1 MMGGGVPL
9 EGPGPL
15 HEGQELRGGQGIPA
29 ADQPSLPSGLPAGA
43 AEIEQHGGAWLK
55 QQKCTV
61 PPFWGL
67 QVWTKVWAGLGLPEA
82 PPGPRSG
89 RQQVHKQK
97 RVPSR
102 QDQGTSLPLSGSR
115 VTSSRGVCGVQY
127 ISLLLP

>member
-15 HEGQELRGGQGIPA
+15 HEGQELRGGQVIPA

-61 PPFWGL
+61 PPPFWGL
-67 QVWTKVWAGLGLPEA
+67 QVC
-82 PPGPRSG
+82 
-89 RQQVHKQK
+89 
-97 RVPSR
+97 
-102 QDQGTSLPLSGSR
+102 DQGVGRPGS
-115 VTSSRGVCGVQY
+115 
-127 ISLLLP
+127 P